1 MGIIVVYLYVV
12 SVWVVCLLILH
23 PVVAPI
29 DVWKKLM
36 VYKHVY
42 AHVYDES
49 LRAT

>member
-1 MGIIVVYLYVV
+1 MDIIVVYFYVV
-12 SVWVVCLLILH
+12 SVWFVYLLILH
-23 PVVAPI
+23 PIVAPI
-29 DVWKKLM
+29 YVWKKLM